1 MTVRPVE
8 ITVLFNNVPQ
18 EAGIQTAHGFSCLIE
33 GLEKTVLFDTGGD
46 GHILLDNMA
55 KLGKNPAA
63 VDVIVL
69 SHKHWD
75 HSGGLFTFLRQAR
88 NGVDIYFPK
97 AVSALFRD
105 HAAMLGAVPH
115 VVDENPA
122 TILAGLIS
130 TGQLG
135 GEDLVEE
142 KREQAIVIP
151 GTEGTV
157 LITGCAHPGIVD
169 IARRA
174 REVGGAPLHMVLGG
188 FHLLDTK
195 GDDLTRVIDELKN
208 LGIAYMG
215 ASHCTGDEQMAEFRA
230 AWHGSFVD
238 FGVGGTVRFEA
249 VV

>member
-1 MTVRPVE
+1 MTARAVE

-18 EAGIQTAHGFSCLIE
+18 DPSLQTAHGFSCLIE
-33 GLEKTVLFDTGGD
+33 GLDKTVLFDTGGD
-46 GHILLDNMA
+46 GHILLENMA
-55 KLGKNPAA
+55 KLGKDPAA

-88 NGVDIYFPK
+88 KGVDIYFPK
-97 AVSALFRD
+97 AVSAKFRD

-115 VVDENPA
+115 VIDENPA
-122 TILAGLIS
+122 EIIGGLLS

-135 GEDLVEE
+135 GPDLVEE

-151 GTEGTV
+151 AAEGTILV
-157 LITGCAHPGIVD
+157 TGCAHPGIVD

-195 GDDLTRVIDELKN
+195 GDDLTRVIDELKG
-208 LGIAYMG
+208 LGIAQMG
-215 ASHCTGDEQMAEFRA
+215 ASHCTGDSQMEEFRA
-230 AWHGSFVD
+230 AWSGNFVD
-238 FGVGGTVRFEA
+238 FGAGGIVRFEA
-249 VV
+249 A